1 MLALGVFAEISAW
14 IVEPSKALLDA
25 AYDGILP
32 ARFEE
37 TNKNIVCFIISMA
50 TPLVI
55 YANRLN
61 GHIREKLRAMKS
73 NYLE

>member
-1 MLALGVFAEISAW
+1 MLLLALGVFAEISAW

-37 TNKNIVCFIISMA
+37 TNKNIVCFIVLMA
-50 TPLVI
+50 VPLII
-55 YANRLN
+55 YSNRHRWSSN
-61 GHIREKLRAMKS
+61 GKATGDEK
-73 NYLE
+73 